1 MTTVLLLIAGFVA
14 CVGLG
19 FLLAKLIRVGKKLD
33 IVEIPNSDQG
43 RRVVAD
49 ILRERKHEIDSLA
62 TPSAVDSANSIL
74 RARRGNAGK
83 DS

>member
-1 MTTVLLLIAGFVA
+1 MTTVLLVIAGFVA

-62 TPSAVDSANSIL
+62 TPGAVDSANSIL
-74 RARRGNAGK
+74 RARRNTQGGGP
-83 DS
+83 

>member
-1 MTTVLLLIAGFVA
+1 MTTVLLVIAGFAA

-62 TPSAVDSANSIL
+62 TPASVDSANSIL

>member
-1 MTTVLLLIAGFVA
+1 MTTVLLVIAGFVA

-43 RRVVAD
+43 RKVVAD
-49 ILRERKHEIDSLA
+49 ILRERKHEIDTMV
-62 TPSAVDSANSIL
+62 TPTSVDSANSLL